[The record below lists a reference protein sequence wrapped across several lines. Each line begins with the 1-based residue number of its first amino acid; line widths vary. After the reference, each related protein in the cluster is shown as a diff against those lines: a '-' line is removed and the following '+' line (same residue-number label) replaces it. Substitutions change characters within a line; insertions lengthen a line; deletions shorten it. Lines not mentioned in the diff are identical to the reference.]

1 VPLTPGL
8 VDHLTLQ
15 PLLTAG
21 TGRHYDV
28 DQVTNSLYADSWRA
42 SADQLRPNLLTLGIV
57 VGQGTAAMP
66 ASGSST

>member
-28 DQVTNSLYADSWRA
+28 DQVTE
-42 SADQLRPNLLTLGIV
+42 QLVRRLLAV
-57 VGQGTAAMP
+57 VGTT
-66 ASGSST
+66 S